1 MTESDWQQ
9 PDEAAEEPQPR
20 WDEPARYIWVAV
32 AAAAWLVFFWVTL
45 SIPLATEPPLAAQI
59 AAILGGVLLLI
70 VILMLGER
78 PYWPAAARWWIFG
91 LGTGLIVLAFVFNIR
106 MPEMRAVLALG
117 LMAVALPVGYW
128 VGDRLEKISNLIP
141 VAIAFACADIFS
153 VYQGPSK
160 RVVEELSEHQQELDA
175 ARLEAAANLP
185 PELAQEAAEKAAAAI
200 RAPLVDYVVVHLPVP
215 GTGTSVPILGI
226 GDFVIV
232 ALLFRA
238 AWIYGLSPL
247 AITISSLASIAV
259 ALAVSQLTGTAIPA
273 LPFIAV
279 GVVGWLA
286 LTNPRVRKLSRQEI
300 VLSIAVV
307 LIFGALIAARW
318 VYAMV

>member
-1 MTESDWQQ
+1 MTDSDIRQTGE
-9 PDEAAEEPQPR
+9 PDEEAQPR
-20 WDEPARYIWVAV
+20 WDKPAQYIWVAV
-32 AAAAWLVFFWVTL
+32 AGLVWLAFFWAVL
-45 SIPLATEPPLAAQI
+45 SIPLATEPPVFAQV
-59 AAILGGVLLLI
+59 AAILAGVLLLI
-70 VILMLGER
+70 VILLLGER
-78 PYWPAAARWWIFG
+78 PYWPAPARWWIFC
-91 LGTGLIVLAFVFNIR
+91 LGAGLIVLAFVFNIR
-106 MPEMRAVLALG
+106 MPEMRGVLALG

-160 RVVEELSEHQQELDA
+160 RVVEELAEHQQVLDTV
-175 ARLEAAANLP
+175 RLEAAANMP
-185 PELAQEAAEKAAAAI
+185 PELAAEAADKAAAAI
-200 RAPLVDYVVVHLPVP
+200 RAPLVDYVVVHMPVP
-215 GTGTSVPILGI
+215 GASVPVLGI

-247 AITISSLASIAV
+247 AIAVSSLLSITV

-286 LTNPRVRKLSRQEI
+286 LTNPAVRRLSRQEI

-307 LIFGALIAARW
+307 LIFAALYAARW
-318 VYAMV
+318 VYAVV